1 MQKAPKSRK
10 KQRSRYIF
18 GTLERQKVS
27 AAARHVGGRL
37 GLNQVWLLPRGK
49 LFPTL
54 NGLALP
60 GFVNRFAA
68 AKNARIA

>member
-54 NGLALP
+54 LALP